1 MRIRKNAAFLSD
13 DQWTRYCNAVVTLK
27 HTFPGG
33 SSVSIYDQ
41 FVAIHVCVWGLRF
54 STTGTAAFTD
64 GAHGGPAFLPWH
76 REYLRRYEEAL
87 ATVDPTVSLPYWNC
101 GLGWDSETDDL
112 FHDDRI
118 GPRGGTVTTGY
129 FAEAATAQNSLGW
142 TIHPDVRRLGSTL
155 SRTSTAGVNS
165 LPPRASVFE
174 ALEKN
179 TFSTFRPALEG
190 GAGLSP
196 GNLGMHNGIH
206 GWVSGDMGA
215 MSSPNDPIFFM
226 HHAQIDRIWAI
237 WQRKHPGV
245 ANYNDSNISD
255 GQGHGRGDNMW
266 PWDAGESAPGT
277 PPFPGLDPAVAAN
290 LIPTQAA
297 IDLVTP
303 EDVLETEAL
312 GYIYGD

>member
-1 MRIRKNAAFLSD
+1 MRIRKNAAFLTD
-13 DQWTRYCNAVVTLK
+13 NEWTRYCNAVVTLK

-33 SSVSIYDQ
+33 SNVSIYDQ

-54 STTGTAAFTD
+54 GTGPAGGTD
-64 GAHGGPAFLPWH
+64 GAHVGPAFLPWH

-87 ATVDPTVSLPYWNC
+87 AAVDPTVSLPYWNW
-101 GLGWDSETDDL
+101 GRGWDAETDDL
-112 FHDDRI
+112 FQDDRI
-118 GPRGGTVTTGY
+118 GPRGGIVTSGY
-129 FAEAATAQNSLGW
+129 FAEAATAQNPLGW
-142 TIHPDVRRLGSTL
+142 TIHPDLRPIGSALRRTGA
-155 SRTSTAGVNS
+155 AGVNS

-179 TFSTFRPALEG
+179 TFSTFRPALESG
-190 GAGLSP
+190 FGLAP
-196 GNLGMHNGIH
+196 GHNDMHNGVH

-245 ANYNDSNISD
+245 ANYNDANISD
-255 GQGHGRGDNMW
+255 GQGHGPGDNMW
-266 PWDAGESAPGT
+266 PWDAGASAPGT
-277 PPFPGLDPAVAAN
+277 PPFPGLDPVVAAA
-290 LIPTQAA
+290 LIPTEAP